1 MSTGR
6 RYFRTLQ
13 AKRQREAEQ
22 RIAER
27 VYWATHSEWSQGGP
41 CVCGGNHRE
50 MLLRIG
56 QNTRVMC
63 PIVYWTS
70 WAWKEVIEKGD
81 KTWTEK
87 HPLTRLLG
95 KLRCDAN
102 APDRLSMETIA
113 FPALERVPVSLL
125 HT

>member
-1 MSTGR
+1 MCGR
-6 RYFRTLQ
+6 D
-13 AKRQREAEQ
+13 
-22 RIAER
+22 
-27 VYWATHSEWSQGGP
+27 
-41 CVCGGNHRE
+41 HRA

-56 QNTRVMC
+56 QDTKAMC

-81 KTWTEK
+81 KTWTERY
-87 HPLTRLLG
+87 PLTRLLDR
-95 KLRCDAN
+95 LRCDVS
-102 APDRLSMETIA
+102 APERLSMETIA